1 MADFYDRLAP
11 LYHLIYPDWNASVRW
26 QGEQL
31 SALLEAEWP
40 GHGKRVLDVAC
51 GIGTQAIALAMRGY
65 SVTASDLSV
74 KAVERARQEAEESGV
89 AIDLSV
95 CDMRRAHAHHG
106 SGFDAVICCDNSLP
120 HLLSDPDMLI
130 ALGQM
135 RDCLAVGGGC
145 IVTVRD
151 YEREARGRNLVK
163 PHGARVENDRRS
175 LVFQVWDFE
184 GDHYDL
190 TLFVVE
196 ENLSTRVVT
205 THSMRSR
212 YYAVS
217 TGRLCELMR
226 EAGFEGVKRIDGA
239 FYQPVLVG
247 TRSA

>member
-1 MADFYDRLAP
+1 
-11 LYHLIYPDWNASVRW
+11 
-26 QGEQL
+26 
-31 SALLEAEWP
+31 
-40 GHGKRVLDVAC
+40 
-51 GIGTQAIALAMRGY
+51 
-65 SVTASDLSV
+65 
-74 KAVERARQEAEESGV
+74 
-89 AIDLSV
+89 
-95 CDMRRAHAHHG
+95 
-106 SGFDAVICCDNSLP
+106 VICCDNSLS
-120 HLLSDPDMLI
+120 HLLTDQDMLI
-130 ALGQM
+130 GFGQM
-135 RDCLAVGGGC
+135 RDCLAVGGAC

-151 YEREARGRNLVK
+151 CEREARGRNLVK

-217 TGRLCELMR
+217 TSRLCELMR